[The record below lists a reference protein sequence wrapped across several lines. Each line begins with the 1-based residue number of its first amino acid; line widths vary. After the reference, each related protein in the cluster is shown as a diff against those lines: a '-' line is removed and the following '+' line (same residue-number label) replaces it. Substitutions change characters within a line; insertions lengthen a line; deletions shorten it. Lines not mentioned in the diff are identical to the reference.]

1 LLAGVRCAPSR
12 DMNPLTDVIPAKARR
27 YVYAAFAFASTLLV
41 ICGIFGFDP
50 DTIGKC
56 AAALGVLGTAVG
68 ATAASN
74 TAQPS
79 DPEVDEPT
87 P

>member
-1 LLAGVRCAPSR
+1 
-12 DMNPLTDVIPAKARR
+12 MNPLTDVIPAKARR
-27 YVYAAFAFASTLLV
+27 WVYASFAGASTVLV
-41 ICGIFGFDP
+41 ILGIFGVDP

-79 DPEVDEPT
+79 DAEVDELT
-87 P
+87 S